1 MDTKID
7 KNNIDSIVFMLLE
20 GLKSSGTFDEIR
32 RYCISNIDSKVW
44 NINLCFVH
52 QSCRVIVDNL
62 SKLLFFIV
70 MFL

>member
-7 KNNIDSIVFMLLE
+7 KNIDSIVFMLLE

-44 NINLCFVH
+44 NINNVFCA
-52 QSCRVIVDNL
+52 
-62 SKLLFFIV
+62 SKLLSNR
-70 MFL
+70 

>member
-44 NINLCFVH
+44 NINNLRFVY
-52 QSCRVIVDNL
+52 QSG
-62 SKLLFFIV
+62 
-70 MFL
+70 